1 MREAALWGASSL
13 PADRSLLMIATI
25 SGTIRHFL
33 LPYAEHF
40 RGLGWRVEAAANGAS
55 SDAVLRDA
63 FDAVHELPL
72 SRSIRDVAGIVRS
85 EQALAD
91 VLGSRQDIVHVHT
104 PIAAFLTRYAVS
116 RLPTHLRPAVVY
128 TAHGFHFHGAG
139 RRVTNAAFLTAER
152 VAGRWTDRLVV
163 INDEDEEAAR
173 RHRIVP
179 RQHLVRMPGI
189 GIDTAVFAPDAVSPD
204 RAADVRER
212 LEIASDAPL
221 FAVMGELNRNK
232 RQRDA
237 IAALAAMRNTNACLV
252 LLGNGVARAALEAT
266 VSELGLEDRVHF
278 LGYQQDVRPV
288 VRASN
293 AVILPSAREG
303 LARSVME
310 ALSLEVP
317 VIASTARGNRELVG
331 SDGGFIFPTGDV
343 AALTAA
349 MDRIAEHPDEAHVM
363 GRRGRERMVVQY
375 DLRVLI
381 GMHEDLY
388 RDMLAERSRPTR

>member
-1 MREAALWGASSL
+1 
-13 PADRSLLMIATI
+13 
-25 SGTIRHFL
+25 
-33 LPYAEHF
+33 
-40 RGLGWRVEAAANGAS
+40 
-55 SDAVLRDA
+55 
-63 FDAVHELPL
+63 
-72 SRSIRDVAGIVRS
+72 
-85 EQALAD
+85 
-91 VLGSRQDIVHVHT
+91 
-104 PIAAFLTRYAVS
+104 
-116 RLPTHLRPAVVY
+116 
-128 TAHGFHFHGAG
+128 
-139 RRVTNAAFLTAER
+139 
-152 VAGRWTDRLVV
+152 
-163 INDEDEEAAR
+163 
-173 RHRIVP
+173 
-179 RQHLVRMPGI
+179 
-189 GIDTAVFAPDAVSPD
+189 
-204 RAADVRER
+204 
-212 LEIASDAPL
+212 
-221 FAVMGELNRNK
+221 
-232 RQRDA
+232 
-237 IAALAAMRNTNACLV
+237 
-252 LLGNGVARAALEAT
+252 
-266 VSELGLEDRVHF
+266 VHF